1 MSPLPLIVGLVM
13 FVLGCGIGW
22 LLWARDR
29 AALRTERDSL
39 RGDRDGLADAVAGL
53 RTDKALA
60 EQRAAGIDALNAEI
74 AELRKDSVALAELK
88 SRAEERERAFAERE
102 ADLQRRF
109 EALASASLAKS
120 HEAFVKLAEE
130 TLKHHRE
137 AAGAG
142 LEKSRAEM
150 DKLIQPMRETLLK
163 YEQKLG
169 QIEEARAT
177 AYGAIHNAIAE
188 VKAGQERVSGEAAK
202 LVHAL
207 RSAPKARGRWGEHQ
221 LRRVLEMAGL
231 SPHVDFAEEV
241 SVETEDGRQ
250 RPDAVVRLPG
260 ERVLVIDAKCSLN
273 SYQDALD
280 APDEDARRAHL
291 LAHARNLRVHVDAL
305 GKKGYAE
312 QFGDTLDFVIMF
324 VPGENFLAAAL
335 ETDQD
340 LFETAFQRRVLLASP
355 TNLIAI
361 ARTVAMVWQQ
371 EKASADAR
379 AIAELGK
386 QLYDRLA
393 TMGEHVAKVGRSLE
407 AANTA
412 YNKMVGSLESQV
424 MTSAHRLR
432 EHAIAAPSKTVE
444 ELPRVTG
451 EPRPLTKL
459 AAE

>member
-1 MSPLPLIVGLVM
+1 MSVVSLSVGLAMLVI
-13 FVLGCGIGW
+13 GCAIGW
-22 LLWARDR
+22 LIWARDL
-29 AALRTERDSL
+29 AALRGERDSL
-39 RGDRDGLADAVAGL
+39 RGERDGLADTAAGL

-60 EQRAAGIDALNAEI
+60 EQRAALVNTLNAEI
-74 AELRKDSVALAELK
+74 AELRKDGVALAEMK

-102 ADLQRRF
+102 ADLQQRF
-109 EALASASLAKS
+109 EALASASLSKS

-142 LEKSRAEM
+142 LEKNRAEM
-150 DKLIQPMRETLLK
+150 DKLIQPMRETLSK

-188 VKAGQERVSGEAAK
+188 VKQGQERVSGEAAK

-207 RSAPKARGRWGEHQ
+207 RGAPKARGRWGEHQ

-250 RPDAVVRLPG
+250 RPDAVIRLPG

-280 APDEDARRAHL
+280 APDEDARRMHL
-291 LAHARNLRVHVDAL
+291 LAHARALRVHVDTL
-305 GKKGYAE
+305 GRKSYAE
-312 QFGDTLDFVIMF
+312 QFGDSLDFVIMF

-335 ETDQD
+335 EADQD

-371 EKASADAR
+371 EKAAADAQK
-379 AIAELGK
+379 IAALGK

-393 TMGEHVAKVGRSLE
+393 TMGEHVARLGKALE
-407 AANTA
+407 AANGT

-424 MTSAHRLR
+424 MTSAHRLG
-432 EHAIAAPSKTVE
+432 EHAIEAPTKTIE
-444 ELPRVTG
+444 ELPRISG

>member
-1 MSPLPLIVGLVM
+1 MTPLALIVSLAMLAV
-13 FVLGCGIGW
+13 GCGLGW

-29 AALRTERDSL
+29 AALRTERNSL
-39 RGDRDGLADAVAGL
+39 RAERDGLADAAAGL

-60 EQRAAGIDALNAEI
+60 EQRAAAVDGLTAEI

-88 SRAEERERAFAERE
+88 SRADERERAFAERE
-102 ADLQRRF
+102 ADLQQRF
-109 EALASASLAKS
+109 DTLASASLSKS
-120 HEAFVKLAEE
+120 HETFVKLAEE
-130 TLKHHRE
+130 TLKRHRE
-137 AAGAG
+137 AAGEG
-142 LEKSRAEM
+142 LQKNRAEM
-150 DKLIQPMRETLLK
+150 DKLIQPMRDTLAK

-188 VKAGQERVSGEAAK
+188 VKQGQERVSGEAAK
-202 LVHAL
+202 LVNAL

-241 SVETEDGRQ
+241 SVETEEGRQ
-250 RPDAVVRLPG
+250 RPDAVVHLPG

-305 GKKGYAE
+305 GKKSYSE

-335 ETDQD
+335 EADQE

-371 EKASADAR
+371 ERASADAR

-393 TMGEHVAKVGRSLE
+393 TMGEHVAKVGRNLE

-444 ELPRVTG
+444 DLPRVTG